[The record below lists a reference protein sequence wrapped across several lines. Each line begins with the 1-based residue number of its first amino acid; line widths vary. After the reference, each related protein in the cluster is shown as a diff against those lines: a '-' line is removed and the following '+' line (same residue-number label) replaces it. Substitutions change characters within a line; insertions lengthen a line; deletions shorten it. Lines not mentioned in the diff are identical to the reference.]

1 MAAESA
7 DVAADNANRKG
18 QPQLQQP
25 RRRLQPTTE
34 TEGMESSE
42 QLAAPEPMD
51 KEAVQTDLAN
61 LAVQPAV
68 AHKGLP
74 FLYLPD
80 LEAVWKRTKQI
91 NKFVYD
97 IGETQEMGPITDVT
111 GYTIKVYDSTDRDS
125 FDVEEQTWAT
135 IIEAV
140 DKDYLISESSQDLS
154 KRTAV
159 DMPTVPPL
167 LKKIMHNQVLPAFAV
182 STFSYADTATGAT
195 TTKLCFVKPYS
206 ESMAPTVVPSPPMA
220 LPPNHGLVVL
230 PYYATVIV
238 SLVWLHKIKIPGV
251 IMDLASLKSP
261 SYLREP
267 HSNSGVNAVLLDD
280 WRMQQFP

>member
-195 TTKLCFVKPYS
+195 TTKFCFVKPYS
-206 ESMAPTVVPSPPMA
+206 KSMPPAVVSPASPQTPFDYSHDPDTTV
-220 LPPNHGLVVL
+220 
-230 PYYATVIV
+230 TV
-238 SLVWLHKIKIPGV
+238 SLLWFYDIKIPGV
-251 IMDLASLKSP
+251 VLNLASLKDP
-261 SYLREP
+261 SYLCEP
-267 HSNSGVNAVLLDD
+267 NSDSGINAVLLDD